1 MIAAETTARPAKRG
15 PRSSAAAKKNSS
27 AKKPTVRGSEAS
39 VAAASPDATASRGMG
54 CRRPP
59 SLLRRSSPVA
69 SVTVPA
75 VRNRAL
81 LAMAWAIT

>member
-1 MIAAETTARPAKRG
+1 MAAATTATAAKSG

-27 AKKPTVRGSEAS
+27 AKKPTVRGSAVR
-39 VAAASPDATASRGMG
+39 VAAASPLATASSGMG
-54 CRRPP
+54 FRKPP
-59 SLLRRSSPVA
+59 SRLRRFSPVA

-81 LAMAWAIT
+81 LAMACAIT